1 MMIDHKQVNAS
12 VHGPEANLPPEVSE
26 FYQAVG
32 RYRAAQ
38 RRMVAGRCAVCRAE
52 FVGTVLRRYCSRK
65 CLVRAYRLR
74 KAQQ

>member
-1 MMIDHKQVNAS
+1 MMIDHERVDS
-12 VHGPEANLPPEVSE
+12 RVSGPDGDLPPEVSE

-74 KAQQ
+74 KAQH